1 MSLYGCCLWSL
12 NSSSIN
18 VIEIALNKIL
28 RKIWHLHLR
37 SHIYILVYI
46 VHYVSHIPTVSNML
60 YHRFTGFLSTALLS
74 SSTLVRSIL
83 MSLCILH
90 IHLLVTISDM
100 VISILRLSV
109 SLILILVVLLDK
121 FAVIMV
127 FVPILNL

>member
-1 MSLYGCCLWSL
+1 
-12 NSSSIN
+12 
-18 VIEIALNKIL
+18 
-28 RKIWHLHLR
+28 
-37 SHIYILVYI
+37 
-46 VHYVSHIPTVSNML
+46 
-60 YHRFTGFLSTALLS
+60 
-74 SSTLVRSIL
+74 